1 MSLEDAIEKNTQA
14 INKLTDAVSASLE
27 GQNEALRAL
36 TSIVDKDI
44 KDMSESAPKAA
55 EKPKK
60 AEPVK
65 QVAPEPE
72 PELEPEED
80 LLVAND
86 EEVNAPAITYETIVK
101 RFREIAVEKGGKE
114 FAVKLLGK
122 YGIKRLEATALPA
135 EKFPAF
141 WEEMSKFKISNGANN
156 G

>member
-27 GQNEALRAL
+27 GQSEALKAL
-36 TSIVDKDI
+36 TSIVEEKQ
-44 KDMSESAPKAA
+44 KPVVAPVV

-65 QVAPEPE
+65 QAEPEPE
-72 PELEPEED
+72 PEEED
-80 LLVAND
+80 LLVEDA
-86 EEVNAPAITYETIVK
+86 EIVEPAITYETIVK

-122 YGIKRLEATALPA
+122 YGIKRLEEKALSVDR
-135 EKFPAF
+135 FPSF
-141 WEEMSKFKISNGANN
+141 WEEMGKFKINNGANN

>member
-1 MSLEDAIEKNTQA
+1 MSLEDVIEKNTQA

-27 GQNEALRAL
+27 GQGVAIKAL
-36 TSIVDKDI
+36 TTLVDKELKDAAKDI
-44 KDMSESAPKAA
+44 AVD
-55 EKPKK
+55 KPKK

-72 PELEPEED
+72 PELEPVED
-80 LLVAND
+80 LLVADD

-101 RFREIAVEKGGKE
+101 RFRKIAVEKGGKE

-122 YGIKRLEATALPA
+122 YGIKRLEATALPPD
-135 EKFPAF
+135 KFPEF

>member
-1 MSLEDAIEKNTQA
+1 MSPSGLPCSAI
-14 INKLTDAVSASLE
+14 
-27 GQNEALRAL
+27 
-36 TSIVDKDI
+36 
-44 KDMSESAPKAA
+44 
-55 EKPKK
+55 

-65 QVAPEPE
+65 QAEVVNLKRDWEPE
-72 PELEPEED
+72 PEPEED
-80 LLVAND
+80 LLVADD

>member
-27 GQNEALRAL
+27 GQNVALKAL
-36 TSIVDKDI
+36 TSIVEEKQ
-44 KDMSESAPKAA
+44 KPVAAPVV

-60 AEPVK
+60 VEPVK
-65 QVAPEPE
+65 QAEPEPE
-72 PELEPEED
+72 PEEDD
-80 LLVAND
+80 LLVADD
-86 EEVNAPAITYETIVK
+86 EIVEPAITYETIVK
-101 RFREIAVEKGGKE
+101 RFREIAVERGGKE

-141 WEEMSKFKISNGANN
+141 WEEMSKFKINNGANN